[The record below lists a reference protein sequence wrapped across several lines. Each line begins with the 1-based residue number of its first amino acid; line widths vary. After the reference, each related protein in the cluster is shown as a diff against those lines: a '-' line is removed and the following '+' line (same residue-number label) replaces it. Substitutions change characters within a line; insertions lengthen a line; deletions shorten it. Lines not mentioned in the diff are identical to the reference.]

1 MKKALG
7 KATALF
13 AALAFVG
20 CSAGMTTD
28 EQDNNSSA
36 VPGTGNVEF
45 DLEIPNGESISTIDM
60 HLSCAGIEQD
70 HVLDVVDGEVVA
82 AFGGLTP
89 GQCTVTMHSQTPEGT
104 DCEGSQD
111 FVVIEDQ
118 TSLVTVVLY
127 CQGLADGG
135 AGSAKITT
143 ELELKQ
149 CDTDRIRKIYAIPA
163 NVLTGASTSIQVE
176 TWPGTVVGSPT
187 FSFASLEDDDTAH
200 GTLSSAPA
208 CAAGS
213 DACQDFSCDSLGLNP
228 GVDPITNLPTSSVW
242 IEVTLEDEDC
252 YDVERVWVD
261 CLQASVCGDG
271 NTEGAE
277 QCDPADAASFGAGE
291 ACDPVTC
298 QLLYCG
304 DGAINVGGEEC
315 DGTDGVGANEECSAS
330 CVLEF
335 CGDDIVNVAGEACDG
350 TATPAN
356 QTCDAACQIVPE
368 CGNGIR
374 EGAEECDDSDPSL
387 PLGQACVAAG
397 QPNEC
402 TIENVAAPN
411 LCLDCLSD
419 PVNGADALVAD
430 CLSDTSQAGCGD
442 LLLCLTTND
451 CYYPLA
457 SDCYCGDGADPNAC
471 EAPSFVATGDCKDEM
486 LAVSGATNNSDA
498 LSFVYTAMQLMSY
511 GANIAC
517 TTDCQ
522 L

>member
-20 CSAGMTTD
+20 CSAGMTT
-28 EQDNNSSA
+28 EENDNNNSA

-111 FVVIEDQ
+111 FVVVEDQ

-163 NVLTGASTSIQVE
+163 NVLTGSSTSIQVE
-176 TWPGTVVGSPT
+176 TWPGTVVGTPT

-208 CAAGS
+208 CALGS
-213 DACQDFSCDSLGLNP
+213 DACQDFTCDSLGLTP

-304 DGAINVGGEEC
+304 DGTINVGGEEC
-315 DGTDGVGANEECSAS
+315 DGSDGVGANEDCSAS

-350 TATPAN
+350 TSTPAN
-356 QTCDAACQIVPE
+356 QTCDSSCQIVPE

-374 EGAEECDDSDPSL
+374 EGSEVCDGSDPA
-387 PLGQACVAAG
+387 PAPGFACVAAG
-397 QPNEC
+397 LPNEC
-402 TIENVAAPN
+402 TFEAVETPNV
-411 LCLDCLSD
+411 CLDCLEGS
-419 PVNGADALVAD
+419 PAA
-430 CLSDTSQAGCGD
+430 
-442 LLLCLTTND
+442 
-451 CYYPLA
+451 
-457 SDCYCGDGADPNAC
+457 
-471 EAPSFVATGDCKDEM
+471 
-486 LAVSGATNNSDA
+486 
-498 LSFVYTAMQLMSY
+498 
-511 GANIAC
+511 
-517 TTDCQ
+517 
-522 L
+522 